1 MSKRFVIK
9 QFLSVHEIIVFA
21 IVVCVIL
28 ILFFPEKELVS
39 IMIKYPGYIP
49 PKYINAVI
57 KVNPSENLK
66 IALVRHYINSGH
78 YGKAEDALENINFNS
93 KRINFFDYAGLKY
106 RLLTERFFIAG
117 SSRKRQIIKD
127 EIKALLSML
136 IMTGHN
142 EYKKYLH
149 SGGKKR
155 ATWLLAGYKFELAT
169 GDNRLALGLLNRYL
183 EAYPEYRKK
192 YLKNLAVLYT
202 VTGENRKAYESV
214 NSYIETHVN
223 YQENAALFKTVIEK
237 AILERNKELTMLLL
251 RIYGEKFSKDLRME
265 KFILIYAL
273 QSGNPHFA
281 RDIAI
286 ELSKENR

>member
-1 MSKRFVIK
+1 MSKRFVVK
-9 QFLSVHEIIVFA
+9 QFLNVHEIIVFA

-28 ILFFPEKELVS
+28 VLFFPEKELVS

-57 KVNPSENLK
+57 KANPSENLK

-78 YGKAEDALENINFNS
+78 YDKAENALKNINSDF
-93 KRINFFDYAGLKY
+93 KQINFFDYAGLKY
-106 RLLTERFFIAG
+106 KLLTERFFIAG
-117 SSRKRQIIKD
+117 SSRERWIIKNK
-127 EIKALLSML
+127 IKTLLSML
-136 IMTGHN
+136 IMAGHN
-142 EYKKYLH
+142 EYRKYLH
-149 SGGKKR
+149 SSGKKW
-155 ATWLLAGYKFELAT
+155 TVWLLDGYKFELAV
-169 GDNRLALGLLNRYL
+169 GDNRLALGLLNHYL
-183 EAYPEYRKK
+183 KAYPEYREK
-192 YLKNLAVLYT
+192 YLKNLAVLYA

-214 NSYIETHVN
+214 NSYIKTHVN
-223 YQENAALFKTVIEK
+223 YRTNAALFKTVIEK

-251 RIYGEKFSKDLRME
+251 KIYGEKFSKDLRME

-273 QSGNPHFA
+273 QSGNPYFA